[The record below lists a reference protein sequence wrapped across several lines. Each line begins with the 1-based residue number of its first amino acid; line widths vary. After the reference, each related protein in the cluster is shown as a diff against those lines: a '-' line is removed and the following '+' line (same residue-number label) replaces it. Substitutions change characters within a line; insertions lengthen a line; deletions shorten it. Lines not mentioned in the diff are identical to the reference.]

1 MDGSRGADCSP
12 LSHIFTI
19 VDTDKDLAQT
29 MVLLF
34 LTKKRLMRRTH
45 LLNVL
50 IAIFLVAGLL
60 VPSAVTALSSTTIK
74 LWIGNVSMSI
84 NGVQRPIDA
93 QGTKPVIVAG
103 RTLVPIRAVIEA
115 FGGSTAWESS
125 TRKVT
130 VTLGKNSLDLWIGKS
145 QASLNGTTLAIDAAN
160 SAVVPVITNGRTML
174 PLRFVAESL
183 GIGVQYDAT
192 TRMITLMLAPQRPPA
207 PAAGDSWTISTM
219 DSTGDVGLHTSIAV
233 DANEK
238 VHISYIDLTNGK
250 LKYMTNVTGSWV
262 TWVVDSA
269 NNAKTGIAVDANGKC
284 HIVYD
289 GTGGDLKYAT
299 NATTASGI
307 SSIVEGGAYSGF
319 MGGDSIALDSYG
331 KAHISYFRVSDL
343 DLKYATNAS
352 GTWSTSIL
360 VNGGALG
367 PLPAYSASIGVD
379 SNNYIHISYYDDA
392 SPDSIKYVTNMTGS
406 WVATTIATIGLA
418 AGWKTSLAVDS
429 NNKIHVSYYDSTND
443 ALKYASNAS
452 GTWQT
457 ETVDKTSGGVW
468 DASLAVDKAHGNQVH
483 MVYGS
488 YSGFKYATKSAGTWQ
503 ISKIDESWMG
513 DGSIAIGSSSIHV
526 SYRDGG
532 KLTLKYATKPLS

>member
-1 MDGSRGADCSP
+1 
-12 LSHIFTI
+12 
-19 VDTDKDLAQT
+19 
-29 MVLLF
+29 MVLRF
-34 LTKKRLMRRTH
+34 LIGEALVRRMR

-50 IAIFLVAGLL
+50 VAVLLVAGLL
-60 VPSAVTALSSTTIK
+60 VPSAATALSSTTIK
-74 LWIGNVSMSI
+74 LWIGNASMSV
-84 NGVQRPIDA
+84 NGVQKPIDA

-130 VTLGKNSLDLWIGKS
+130 VTLGKDSLDLWIGKS
-145 QASLNGTTLAIDAAN
+145 QASLNGITLAIDAVS

-192 TRMITLMLAPQRPPA
+192 TRMITLMLAPQGPPA
-207 PAAGDSWTISTM
+207 PALGVSWIISTM
-219 DSTGDVGLHTSIAV
+219 DSTGDVGKHTSIAV

-269 NNAKTGIAVDANGKC
+269 GDYDTGIAVDANGKC

-299 NATTASGI
+299 NATTASGV
-307 SSIVEGGAYSGF
+307 SSIVEGGAYSGL

-331 KAHISYFRVSDL
+331 KAHISYFRASDL
-343 DLKYATNAS
+343 NLKYATNAS

-360 VNGGALG
+360 KIGGA
-367 PLPAYSASIGVD
+367 PAYSASIGVD
-379 SNNYIHISYYDDA
+379 SDNNIHISYYDDA
-392 SPDSIKYVTNMTGS
+392 SPDSIKYVTNMSGS
-406 WVATTIATIGLA
+406 WVATTIATIGMA

-429 NNKIHVSYYDSTND
+429 NNKIHISYYDSTND

-457 ETVDKTSGGVW
+457 ETVDKSSGGVW
-468 DASLAVDKAHGNQVH
+468 DASLAVDKVNGNQVH
-483 MVYGS
+483 MVYS
-488 YSGFKYATKSAGTWQ
+488 SNSGFKYTTKSAGTWQ
-503 ISKIDESWMG
+503 ISTIDESWTG
-513 DGSIAIGSSSIHV
+513 RYNSIAIGSSSIHV
-526 SYRDGG
+526 SYYDGYN
-532 KLTLKYATKPLS
+532 LNLKYATKPLF

>member
-1 MDGSRGADCSP
+1 
-12 LSHIFTI
+12 
-19 VDTDKDLAQT
+19 

-34 LTKKRLMRRTH
+34 LTKERLMRRTH

-50 IAIFLVAGLL
+50 IAIFLIAGLL

-74 LWIGNVSMSI
+74 LWIGNASMSV
-84 NGVQRPIDA
+84 NGVQKPIDA

-115 FGGSTAWESS
+115 FGGSTVWESS

-145 QASLNGTTLAIDAAN
+145 QASLNGIALAIDAAN

-183 GIGVQYDAT
+183 GIDVQYADAT
-192 TRMITLMLAPQRPPA
+192 KMITLMLAPQGPPA
-207 PAAGDSWTISTM
+207 PTPGASWIISTM
-219 DSTGDVGLHTSIAV
+219 DSTGSVGYNSSIAV

-238 VHISYIDLTNGK
+238 VHISYIDLTNEK
-250 LKYMTNVTGSWV
+250 LKYMTNSTGSWV
-262 TWVVDSA
+262 TWAIGSA
-269 NNAKTGIAVDANGKC
+269 GNSRTGIAVDAEGKH

-299 NATTASGI
+299 DATGTGMSYLLE
-307 SSIVEGGAYSGF
+307 SGAYSGLI
-319 MGGDSIALDSYG
+319 GGDSIALDSYG
-331 KAHISYFRVSDL
+331 KAHISYFKASDF

-367 PLPAYSASIGVD
+367 PFPAYSASIGVD
-379 SNNYIHISYYDDA
+379 SNNYIHISCYDDA

-457 ETVDKTSGGVW
+457 ETVDKSSGGVW
-468 DASLAVDKAHGNQVH
+468 DASLAIDKANGNQVH
-483 MVYGS
+483 MVYNS

-503 ISKIDESWMG
+503 ISKIDESWTG
-513 DGSIAIGSSSIHV
+513 GGSIAIGSSSIHV
-526 SYRDGG
+526 SYQDGVE
-532 KLTLKYATKPLS
+532 LNLKYATKPLF

>member
-1 MDGSRGADCSP
+1 
-12 LSHIFTI
+12 
-19 VDTDKDLAQT
+19 

-34 LTKKRLMRRTH
+34 LTKERLIRRTH

-50 IAIFLVAGLL
+50 VAILLVAGLL
-60 VPSAVTALSSTTIK
+60 VPSAATALSSTTIK
-74 LWIGNVSMSI
+74 LWIGNASMSV
-84 NGVQRPIDA
+84 NGVQKPIDA

-130 VTLGKNSLDLWIGKS
+130 VTLGKDSLNLWIGKS
-145 QASLNGTTLAIDAAN
+145 QASLNGIALAIDAAN

-183 GIGVQYDAT
+183 GIDVQYDAT
-192 TRMITLMLAPQRPPA
+192 TRMITLMLAPQGPPA
-207 PAAGDSWTISTM
+207 PPPGVSWIISTM
-219 DSTGDVGLHTSIAV
+219 DSTGDVGKHTSIAV

-238 VHISYIDLTNGK
+238 VHICYIDLTNGK

-269 NNAKTGIAVDANGKC
+269 GDYDTGIAVDANGKC

-299 NATTASGI
+299 NATTESGV
-307 SSIVEGGAYSGF
+307 SSMLESGAYSGLI
-319 MGGDSIALDSYG
+319 GGDSIAIDSYG
-331 KAHISYFRVSDL
+331 KVHISYFRASDL

-352 GTWSTSIL
+352 GSWSTSI
-360 VNGGALG
+360 VGNGGPIG
-367 PLPAYSASIGVD
+367 FMPAYSASIGVD
-379 SNNYIHISYYDDA
+379 SDNKIHISCYDDA
-392 SPDSIKYVTNMTGS
+392 SPDSIKYVTNMSGS
-406 WVATTIATIGLA
+406 WVVTTIATIGMA

-429 NNKIHVSYYDSTND
+429 NNKIHISYYDSTND

-452 GTWQT
+452 GAWQT
-457 ETVDKTSGGVW
+457 EIVDKSSGGVW
-468 DASLAVDKAHGNQVH
+468 DASLAVDKVNGNQVH
-483 MVYGS
+483 MVYS
-488 YSGFKYATKSAGTWQ
+488 SNSGFKYAKKSAGSWQ
-503 ISKIDESWMG
+503 ISTIDESWTG
-513 DGSIAIGSSSIHV
+513 RYNSIAIGSSSIHV
-526 SYRDGG
+526 SYYDGYN
-532 KLTLKYATKPLS
+532 LNLKYATKPLF